1 MVSMSIIDEVP
12 VLGSVA
18 AVSVGVVDG
27 EVLLDLSYLED
38 SRATV
43 DMNVVM
49 RGDDFV
55 EVQGTGE
62 NGVFD
67 HETLDVMLS
76 MAESGIKGLMSKQKD
91 CLSR

>member
-1 MVSMSIIDEVP
+1 MVKLGMIDEPP
-12 VLGSVA
+12 VLGYVA

-27 EVLLDLSYLED
+27 KVLLDLSYPED

-67 HETLDVMLS
+67 RETLDLMLG
-76 MAESGIKGLMSKQKD
+76 MAEHGIRDLVSKQRE
-91 CLSR
+91 CRSE